1 MVVVDLVVVVYRCA
15 GGAGAGVSGGGG
27 DGVQC
32 GGRIVDQSGHVSRTS
47 DYIIRVS
54 CSSYCC
60 SIGIV
65 GLIVVVVVVVMVVL
79 LVVLLVMVVVIGTAF
94 PLRYVV
100 AKCTQYGYSL
110 R

>member
-1 MVVVDLVVVVYRCA
+1 MVVVVDLVVVYRCA

-65 GLIVVVVVVVMVVL
+65 GLIVVVVVVMVVL